1 MATINTAQIQ
11 KTLAD
16 ELGLSN
22 LPEDK
27 QQEIIIKMTE
37 IILKRIFLET
47 MEKLDE
53 KGRNEYEKLVD
64 GGATPDQIEEFL
76 KSKISNYEEMVEKV
90 VADFRQEMINE
101 KF

>member
-1 MATINTAQIQ
+1 MTTIDTAQIQ

-22 LPEDK
+22 LPEDE
-27 QQEIIIKMTE
+27 QQQLIIKMTE

-53 KGRNEYEKLVD
+53 RGRNEYEKLVD
-64 GGATPDQIEEFL
+64 GGATPEQIEEFL
-76 KSKISNYEEMVEKV
+76 KSKISDYEGMMEKV
-90 VADFRQEMINE
+90 VTDFRQEMIDE

>member
-1 MATINTAQIQ
+1 MATIDAEKIQ
-11 KTLAD
+11 KTLAE

-27 QQEIIIKMTE
+27 QQELIIKMTE

-53 KGRNEYEKLVD
+53 SGRNEYEKLVD
-64 GGATPDQIEEFL
+64 GGATPEQIEEFL
-76 KSKISNYEEMVEKV
+76 KSKISDYEQMVEKV
-90 VADFRQEMINE
+90 AADFRQEMIDE